1 MIQIIDLINTVKGVF
16 TQENGGLNFLGK
28 VVVSALIAL
37 GSYLIVSL
45 VDKIINDKL
54 IKGKKLAEGNSRIK
68 TAASIINSIVK
79 VFVYSFAV
87 LVILDFVGINTKSIL
102 AVAGIG
108 GITIAFAA
116 QSIVKDVINGA
127 FLLFEN
133 QFDIGDWIEIK
144 GKSGTVMD
152 MGLRTVKLQDLAGQ
166 VHMIPNG
173 QIDIV
178 TNYSKNHMKAMV
190 DISLRADV
198 NIDQAWQTI
207 DQTLEQLKKDNIIFL
222 TRPTI
227 FGVMKVDEFSYT
239 IKINAFTN
247 VGEQWEAERLIRR
260 QALKALQEQD
270 LIKIQ
275 DSHIGEIKKKRDG
288 KI

>member
-1 MIQIIDLINTVKGVF
+1 M
-16 TQENGGLNFLGK
+16 
-28 VVVSALIAL
+28 
-37 GSYLIVSL
+37 
-45 VDKIINDKL
+45 
-54 IKGKKLAEGNSRIK
+54 
-68 TAASIINSIVK
+68 
-79 VFVYSFAV
+79 
-87 LVILDFVGINTKSIL
+87 
-102 AVAGIG
+102 
-108 GITIAFAA
+108 
-116 QSIVKDVINGA
+116 INGA

-260 QALKALQEQD
+260 QVLKALQEQD